1 MEFTLTAIDDLFTWQ
16 ALSKCSTI
24 YSIQSVDIG
33 QIPED
38 TPINFWVYDQNL
50 KRTKIDTTLEA
61 NIILA

>member
-1 MEFTLTAIDDLFTWQ
+1 MKFTLTVIDDLFTWQ

-38 TPINFWVYDQNL
+38 TSINFWVYDQNL
-50 KRTKIDTTLEA
+50 KRTKTDTTLEA